1 MNKILNHIFILFL
14 FTLVS
19 CAYEPIFKEKNY
31 KFSINVNRSEG
42 NHQVNSLIADIF
54 NRISGDDQIYNI
66 NLTSKKEKNIISK
79 DSKGD
84 PSIFELIVS
93 VKYTVTNNGDTI
105 IEREVT
111 RKNKYNNISDKF
123 ELEKNEKTILNNLS
137 EGISDSILSSIFEIN
152 EF

>member
-42 NHQVNSLIADIF
+42 NQQVNSLIADKF

-152 EF
+152 E